1 MSLIHPLRSPLALV
15 LGTLL
20 ALPFTSQ
27 PVEGQ
32 AAGRMRVLVANLTPP
47 AGGNTDF
54 GEDLANELRDQID
67 LPTHVALSDDDID
80 DAAREYGMRL
90 EGLDCNLAQQLAVE
104 MEVGMVYCGEYT
116 QSGTQVEFNS
126 RFIAIPSMSQFQVAP
141 FSVGAQDIAG
151 ATNHVMTFFQTT
163 IEKVTQVAS
172 CLMEFNSSN
181 WQEAVTDCGRATEVA
196 PEALEA
202 RSALA
207 SAYLEL
213 EQWNEALEQL
223 EVLLEADPFNV
234 VALEAAGFAASQVD
248 NREAARD
255 YYLRY
260 MELNPQDIA
269 VRIRVAADL
278 AERGDNLGGMQVLE
292 AGIEQNPDNLE
303 LHEQYGSMAARA
315 AIELQ
320 AATPS
325 APDAPLDPE
334 IADMYRK
341 AITSLNLIID
351 RFQQEA
357 LPEYVGMVTSAHV
370 QLGQI
375 DQAIAAGERGIQLF
389 PDNAQVR
396 NQLATAYAEGGQI
409 DRAVSTLEEAIAIDP
424 QLPNAYVRMGQ
435 WLLEADRVE
444 EAGEAFL
451 QAAERGE
458 QPAENL
464 ATLIFAHGVN
474 VKDQQQGDLQGSV
487 RAYEIAKQF
496 QTSSMLTSQINFFHG
511 YALYRIGDSMQQA
524 STVESAQ
531 GSTPI
536 FREALQLFN
545 GATEYGASRNVD
557 QLIAATNNMIL
568 IQESIIARATG
579 GA

>member
-1 MSLIHPLRSPLALV
+1 MSLIHPLRSPLFLV

-20 ALPFTSQ
+20 ALPFTTQ

-32 AAGRMRVLVANLTPP
+32 AAGRMRVLVANLTPA

-90 EGLDCNLAQQLAVE
+90 DGLDCNTAQQLAVE
-104 MEVGMVYCGEYT
+104 IEVGMVYCGEYT
-116 QSGTQVEFNS
+116 QNGTQVEFAS

-141 FSVGAQDIAG
+141 TSVAAEDIPG
-151 ATNHVMTFFQTT
+151 ATSHVMTFFQTT

-172 CLMEFNSSN
+172 CLMEYNSAN
-181 WQEAVTDCGRATEVA
+181 WNEAVTDCGRATEVA

-213 EQWNEALEQL
+213 EQYNEALTQL
-223 EVLLEADPFNV
+223 EVLLEADPFNM
-234 VALEAAGFAASQVD
+234 VALEAAGFAATQVE

-260 MELNPQDIA
+260 MELNPTDIG

-292 AGIEQNPDNLE
+292 DGITQNPDNLE

-315 AIELQ
+315 AIEAQGAL
-320 AATPS
+320 AG
-325 APDAPLDPE
+325 APITPE
-334 IADMYRK
+334 IQDMYRK
-341 AITSLNLIID
+341 AITSLTLIID
-351 RFQQEA
+351 RFQAEA
-357 LPEYVGMVTSAHV
+357 PPEYVGMVTAAHV
-370 QLGQI
+370 QLGEI
-375 DQAIAAGERGIQLF
+375 PQAIAMGERGLQLY
-389 PDNAQVR
+389 PQDASVRVQV
-396 NQLATAYAEGGQI
+396 ATAYAEAGQI
-409 DRAVSTLEEAIAIDP
+409 DQAVDTMAEAIAIDP
-424 QLPNAYVRMGQ
+424 NLPNAYVRMGQ
-435 WLLEADRVE
+435 WLLEADRVP

-451 QAAERGE
+451 QAAQKGE

-464 ATLIFAHGVN
+464 ASMIFAHGAT
-474 VKDQQQGDLQGSV
+474 VKDQQQGDLRG
-487 RAYEIAKQF
+487 AAEAFEIAKQF
-496 QTSSMLTSQINFFHG
+496 EISPLLLSQINFFHG
-511 YALYRIGDSMQQA
+511 YALFRIGEAAQQA

-531 GSTPI
+531 ATIPI
-536 FREALQLFN
+536 FREALVLFN
-545 GATEYGASRNVD
+545 GAQEYGAARQLD
-557 QLIAATNNMIL
+557 QLIAAANQMVL
-568 IQESIIARATG
+568 IQESIIARAAQG
-579 GA
+579 G